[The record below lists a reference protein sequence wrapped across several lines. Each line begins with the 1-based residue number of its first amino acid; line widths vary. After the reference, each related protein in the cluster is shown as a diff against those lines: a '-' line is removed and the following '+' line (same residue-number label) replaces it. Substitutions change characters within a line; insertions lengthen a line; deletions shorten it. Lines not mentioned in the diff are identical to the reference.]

1 MMKRNP
7 LSCQFV
13 EITVNGTVVVD
24 QVDCNNPNCPSS
36 DANPNNK
43 S

>member
-1 MMKRNP
+1 M
-7 LSCQFV
+7 CQFV
-13 EITVNGTVVVD
+13 EITVGDRVVSVD

-43 S
+43 